1 MGRIRKLGATL
12 ALSAL
17 MVLAAVPAFAQ
28 ETGLETAISSAA
40 NQVQSQITAVLPTV
54 LGVAAFL
61 LVINVGWRFFRRFVR

>member
-1 MGRIRKLGATL
+1 MGRIRKLGVTL

-28 ETGLETAISSAA
+28 ETPLQTAIEGAA
-40 NQVQSQITAVLPTV
+40 TDVQTQITAILPEVLA
-54 LGVAAFL
+54 VAAFL

>member
-1 MGRIRKLGATL
+1 MGRLRKIGVTL

-28 ETGLETAISSAA
+28 ETALETAISGAA
-40 NQVQSQITAVLPTV
+40 ADVQSQITAVLPTV

>member
-1 MGRIRKLGATL
+1 MGRMRKIGTTL
-12 ALSAL
+12 ALAAM

-28 ETGLETAISSAA
+28 ETELETAISSAA
-40 NQVQSQITAVLPTV
+40 TQVQSQITSILPTV